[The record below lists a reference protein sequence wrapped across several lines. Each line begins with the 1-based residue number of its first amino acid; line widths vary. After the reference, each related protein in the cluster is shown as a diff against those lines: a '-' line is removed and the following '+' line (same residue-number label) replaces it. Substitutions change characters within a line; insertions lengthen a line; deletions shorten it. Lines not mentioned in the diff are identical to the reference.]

1 MKHTGED
8 HSLSYLLSRS
18 SYEPLILATDNE
30 KTILLEDDM
39 TKRIKE
45 SKQVIIFNVGGEEFH
60 ILLKNFAVLPTTRL
74 SRLVRLRKKK
84 EILKLC
90 DGFVYLGPPHKPE
103 YIFNRNPYYFNA
115 VLDVYRRGELHAPK
129 NACSLTFHAD
139 LKFWGIDYYLCSV
152 WVFWPSEAQFVMNIL
167 WEDYWV
173 DGISEALTLTQTPRS
188 ACGSLG
194 SLEVSVRVMV
204 TDGLLR
210 EAWSCAPP
218 ILETNDNVEIRKF
231 DQNDHY
237 T

>member
-1 MKHTGED
+1 MKHIGED

-90 DGFVYLGPPHKPE
+90 DGFV
-103 YIFNRNPYYFNA
+103 
-115 VLDVYRRGELHAPK
+115 
-129 NACSLTFHAD
+129 
-139 LKFWGIDYYLCSV
+139 
-152 WVFWPSEAQFVMNIL
+152 
-167 WEDYWV
+167 
-173 DGISEALTLTQTPRS
+173 
-188 ACGSLG
+188 
-194 SLEVSVRVMV
+194 
-204 TDGLLR
+204 
-210 EAWSCAPP
+210 
-218 ILETNDNVEIRKF
+218 
-231 DQNDHY
+231 
-237 T
+237 

>member
-1 MKHTGED
+1 MNHTRDD

-139 LKFWGIDYYLCSV
+139 LKFWGIDYYLMDACCILKHYSSLESAK
-152 WVFWPSEAQFVMNIL
+152 SEAKLAKDAQAQMMKRHKE
-167 WEDYWV
+167 EDF
-173 DGISEALTLTQTPRS
+173 GKSMIGKT
-188 ACGSLG
+188 
-194 SLEVSVRVMV
+194 
-204 TDGLLR
+204 
-210 EAWSCAPP
+210 
-218 ILETNDNVEIRKF
+218 RKF
-231 DQNDHY
+231 LWNMTEYPDSGRAARVCNKDF
-237 T
+237 